1 MQQRQDGDD
10 TERLQQPTPH
20 QQPKGLGVDQ
30 ADQQAIRSQ
39 HQDAQ
44 SGQQQAFLVVGQR
57 GLNRGR
63 GRGGRRGG
71 PGGGH
76 GNDSR
81 ALGAASGAAWGGGNS
96 GVPAYSP
103 AFLSGNGGRP

>member
-20 QQPKGLGVDQ
+20 QQPKVLGVDQ

-57 GLNRGR
+57 GLDPEEPTSELQSLMRSSYAVFRLKQKQQYYTHHN
-63 GRGGRRGG
+63 
-71 PGGGH
+71 H
-76 GNDSR
+76 I
-81 ALGAASGAAWGGGNS
+81 AFAIASTSILRTIITA
-96 GVPAYSP
+96 
-103 AFLSGNGGRP
+103 